1 MAEKKSKWLIYCD
14 FSHFTSIIR
23 PCGRNNDSKF
33 KNGGGLVL
41 SVLLFLNT
49 VVDQL
54 CRPRSKLDWC
64 KDPSILLLTR
74 LPLLLQVNQ
83 TDLHI
88 SLLFN
93 IQMYIIF
100 ILRMQ
105 STINHLV
112 KHLKPGGML
121 LFRDYGR
128 YDMAQ
133 LRFKDGEFKSML
145 SLSSFTP
152 HLKVV

>member
-1 MAEKKSKWLIYCD
+1 MLLISISWTSSIMAEKKSKWLIYCH
-14 FSHFTSIIR
+14 FSHFTSIMT
-23 PCGRNNDSKF
+23 PQF
-33 KNGGGLVL
+33 KNGGRLVS

-64 KDPSILLLTR
+64 KDPSILLL
-74 LPLLLQVNQ
+74 QVNQ

-93 IQMYIIF
+93 IQMYIFF

-152 HLKVV
+152 YLKVV